1 MLYQS
6 CYNKGEHMSR
16 IFNPEETSKLKKL
29 IDEGMQVKQEVSDL
43 NAGLKETI
51 KAISEELDIKPAML
65 GKAINVAF
73 KAGLHDE
80 QAKLEELE
88 TILATVGKTQ

>member
-1 MLYQS
+1 
-6 CYNKGEHMSR
+6 MSR
-16 IFNPEETSKLKKL
+16 IFNAEETAKLKKL

-43 NAGLKETI
+43 NAGLKDTV
-51 KAISEELDIKPAML
+51 KAISEELEIKPSML
-65 GKAINVAF
+65 SKAITVAF

-80 QAKLEELE
+80 QSKLEELE